1 MTRMGPA
8 LDIHFE
14 GGRKTAFLV
23 LLPALLYG
31 LPAAWLGSLSS
42 GIGAAQL
49 PILPSGIAISLLMA
63 LGWRALPGVALGAF
77 AAGLWCTSMGPS
89 SPVLSEP
96 TWFLVLPLGV
106 SAQAAV
112 SYGLVMR
119 ITPALLDSSA
129 PWDYTRFLLATGPI
143 GSAVGTAV
151 LTLSALLV
159 SGLPY
164 PFVAMA
170 GATWWLL
177 DLFAGL
183 AISTLSL
190 GFLSRASRPFI
201 PFSMVSAAGTLLLGL
216 AVVFGWFAHDATLIQ
231 VDPGLTPMQFNTALS
246 LALCGSGLLALV
258 GQCTRWASAVGSL
271 LVLIAGITLSQYI
284 TGVDIGIDE
293 LFVDHFITVNTTFP
307 GRMAPNT
314 ALCFILFGISLW
326 QPHLGRWGTA
336 TSSTLC
342 SIVASLGFVTLVS
355 YVAGIDSAYSWGRMT
370 PMAVH
375 TAAGFL
381 VLGLGGIALEVV
393 QTEGQRRRVSFS
405 PLPTGVALA
414 ATSLWVWQAVYHDE
428 QTKIRDLVQNQAQE
442 IARLIDMEITYH
454 NHALNRMAAR
464 WELTGGTDK
473 TTWTADAQAHLRDF
487 QTVAAIAWADE
498 ESRVRWLE
506 PLAGNEEIIGFDLT
520 SHPQGRAVLA
530 RVRETG
536 MQASTDAL
544 NVSRIGQGFI
554 VISPVLRSGEI
565 AGYLVGL
572 YRLDRLF
579 DVLSAATRESYR
591 YRVWEGENLI
601 FESDTAPWPEGPGSE
616 EPVSGEMRDG
626 TWRLQLLPRPVWLA
640 SQRSN
645 LPILILFAGLIL
657 SAATTIALHLLEAV
671 QRQYEVIQWSEKR
684 LRQIIDSAPTGM
696 ITVDRVGTICD
707 VNPAAQSQ
715 FGYDTKDLVGQPLE
729 AFVPGAMLGT
739 QQAGFRQGALLKAF
753 RPSGEIQERS
763 ALKRNGVTFPVEIAL
778 APFESRDGVQV
789 LVLITDITE
798 RDEARRRL
806 EAHTRELESTNRD
819 LDDFAYVASHDL
831 RAPLTA
837 IASLVH
843 WIEED
848 TATLLPPGSAKHLA
862 LIKNRVGRMGKLLED
877 LLDYSRAG
885 RTANETEFV
894 DMAEMVSQVT
904 DLVRG
909 AAPVT
914 IRTQGLPA
922 FETVRTPL
930 HQVMRN
936 LISNSI
942 KHHDGDGCL
951 LEISATEQGAFY
963 VFRVADDGPGIPRQF
978 HKKVFNMFQT
988 LRPRD
993 EVEGSGMGL
1002 ALVRK
1007 VVERYGGYVQLI
1019 ESDGR
1024 GTTVEFTWPK
1034 ANMEG

>member
-1 MTRMGPA
+1 M
-8 LDIHFE
+8 
-14 GGRKTAFLV
+14 
-23 LLPALLYG
+23 
-31 LPAAWLGSLSS
+31 
-42 GIGAAQL
+42 
-49 PILPSGIAISLLMA
+49 
-63 LGWRALPGVALGAF
+63 
-77 AAGLWCTSMGPS
+77 
-89 SPVLSEP
+89 
-96 TWFLVLPLGV
+96 
-106 SAQAAV
+106 
-112 SYGLVMR
+112 
-119 ITPALLDSSA
+119 
-129 PWDYTRFLLATGPI
+129 
-143 GSAVGTAV
+143 
-151 LTLSALLV
+151 
-159 SGLPY
+159 
-164 PFVAMA
+164 
-170 GATWWLL
+170 
-177 DLFAGL
+177 
-183 AISTLSL
+183 
-190 GFLSRASRPFI
+190 
-201 PFSMVSAAGTLLLGL
+201 
-216 AVVFGWFAHDATLIQ
+216 
-231 VDPGLTPMQFNTALS
+231 
-246 LALCGSGLLALV
+246 
-258 GQCTRWASAVGSL
+258 
-271 LVLIAGITLSQYI
+271 
-284 TGVDIGIDE
+284 
-293 LFVDHFITVNTTFP
+293 
-307 GRMAPNT
+307 
-314 ALCFILFGISLW
+314 
-326 QPHLGRWGTA
+326 
-336 TSSTLC
+336 
-342 SIVASLGFVTLVS
+342 
-355 YVAGIDSAYSWGRMT
+355 
-370 PMAVH
+370 
-375 TAAGFL
+375 
-381 VLGLGGIALEVV
+381 
-393 QTEGQRRRVSFS
+393 
-405 PLPTGVALA
+405 ALA

-464 WELTGGTDK
+464 WELAGGTDK
-473 TTWTADAQAHLRDF
+473 ATWTADAQAHLRDF
-487 QTVAAIAWADE
+487 HTVAAIAWADK

-506 PLAGNEEIIGFDLT
+506 PLAGNEEIIGFDLA

-530 RVRETG
+530 RVRESG
-536 MQASTDAL
+536 MQASTNAID
-544 NVSRIGQGFI
+544 VSTIGQGFI
-554 VISPVLRSGEI
+554 VISPVLQSGEI

-579 DVLSAATRESYR
+579 DVLSATTRESYR

-626 TWRLQLLPRPVWLA
+626 TWKLQLLPRPFWLA

-645 LPILILFAGLIL
+645 LPILILLSGLFL
-657 SAATTIALHLLEAV
+657 SAATTVALRLLEAV
-671 QRQYEVIQWSEKR
+671 QRQYEVIQSSEKR
-684 LRQIIDSAPTGM
+684 LRQIIDSASTGM
-696 ITVDRVGTICD
+696 ITVDRAGTICD

-715 FGYDTKDLVGQPLE
+715 FGYDTKELVGQPLE
-729 AFVPGAMLGT
+729 AFVPGAMVGT
-739 QQAGFRQGALLKAF
+739 QNAEFRQGARLKAL

-778 APFESRDGVQV
+778 APFGSREGVQI

-885 RTANETEFV
+885 RMANEIEFV
-894 DMAEMVSQVT
+894 DTAEMVAQVT

-930 HQVMRN
+930 YQVMRN

-942 KHHDGDGCL
+942 KHHDGDECV
-951 LEISATEQGAFY
+951 LEISASEQGPFY

-1034 ANMEG
+1034 ANTEG

>member
-8 LDIHFE
+8 FDMHFE
-14 GGRKTAFLV
+14 GGRKIAFLV
-23 LLPALLYG
+23 LVPALLYG
-31 LPAAWLGSLSS
+31 VPAAWLGSFSP

-49 PILPSGIAISLLMA
+49 PLLPAGVAVSLLMA
-63 LGWRALPGVALGAF
+63 LGWRAFPGVVLGALASGF
-77 AAGLWCTSMGPS
+77 WCAFMESNAPALLPPAG
-89 SPVLSEP
+89 
-96 TWFLVLPLGV
+96 FLVLPFAA
-106 SAQAAV
+106 SAQAAA

-119 ITPALLDSSA
+119 ITPNFLDSSA
-129 PWDYTRFLLATGPI
+129 PWDYTRFLLVTGPI
-143 GSAVGTAV
+143 GSAVGAV
-151 LTLSALLV
+151 PIILSALLA

-183 AISTLSL
+183 AISTLCL
-190 GFLSRASRPFI
+190 GFLSRAPGPFI
-201 PFSMVSAAGTLLLGL
+201 PFSMVSAAGTVLLGL
-216 AVVFGWFAHDATLIQ
+216 AVIFGWIAHDATLIQ
-231 VDPGLTPMQFNTALS
+231 VAPGLTPMQFNTALS
-246 LALCGSGLLALV
+246 LALCGTGLLALV
-258 GQCTRWASAVGSL
+258 GQCPRLASAVGTVVALVASL
-271 LVLIAGITLSQYI
+271 TLSQYLS
-284 TGVDIGIDE
+284 GVDFGIDE

-326 QPHLGRWGTA
+326 QPHLGRWGTT

-342 SIVASLGFVTLVS
+342 SIVASLGFVTLIS
-355 YVAGIDSAYSWGRMT
+355 YVAGIDSAYSWAQMT

-375 TAAGFL
+375 TAAGFF
-381 VLGLGGIALEVV
+381 VLGLGGIAREVV
-393 QTEGQRRRVSFS
+393 QTEGQHRRVTLS

-414 ATSLWVWQAVYHDE
+414 ATTLWVWQAVYHDE
-428 QTKIRDLVQNQAQE
+428 QAKIRGLVQNQAQE
-442 IARLIDMEITYH
+442 IVRLIDMEITYH

-464 WELTGGTDK
+464 WELSGGTDK
-473 TTWTADAQAHLRDF
+473 SAWTADAQAHLRDF

-506 PLAGNEEIIGFDLT
+506 PLAGNEEIIGFDLA

-544 NVSRIGQGFI
+544 TISRIGQSFI
-554 VISPVLRSGEI
+554 VISPLRQTGDS

-579 DVLSAATRESYR
+579 EVLSDATREDYR
-591 YRVWEGENLI
+591 YRVWEGESLI
-601 FESDTAPWPEGPGSE
+601 FESDTAPWPEGTGSE
-616 EPVSGEMRDG
+616 EPISGEMRDG
-626 TWRLQLLPRPVWLA
+626 TWKLQLLPRQVWLA

-696 ITVDRVGTICD
+696 ITVDRAGIICD

-739 QQAGFRQGALLKAF
+739 QNAGFRQGALLKAF

-763 ALKRNGVTFPVEIAL
+763 ALKKNGVTFPVEIAL

-798 RDEARRRL
+798 RDETRRRL

-848 TATLLPPGSAKHLA
+848 TATVLPPGSAKHLA

-885 RTANETEFV
+885 RMANETEIV
-894 DMAEMVSQVT
+894 DTAEMVSQVT
-904 DLVRG
+904 ELVRG

-922 FETVRTPL
+922 FETMRTPL

-942 KHHDGDGCL
+942 KHHDGDECV
-951 LEISATEQGAFY
+951 LEISANEQGSFY

-978 HKKVFNMFQT
+978 HKKVFSMFQT

-1034 ANMEG
+1034 ASTGA